1 MLTHSTI
8 GHIHLASAIAS
19 LLLGT
24 IVLIQIKGTGLHK
37 QLGYVYV
44 VSMLVLNGTAL
55 GIYRLF
61 GGWGPFHYAA
71 VLSLS
76 SLAMGILPA
85 LARTPGWKNW
95 HVAGMYWSVIGLY
108 AAFVSEVVTRIPG
121 VNFGL
126 MVGLGTTAV
135 MLAGAALFRRNRKRW
150 MATQT
155 R

>member
-1 MLTHSTI
+1 MLTHSMI
-8 GHIHLASAIAS
+8 GHIHLASAVAS

-24 IVLIQIKGTGLHK
+24 IVLIQIKGSRIHK
-37 QLGYVYV
+37 QLGYAYV
-44 VSMLVLNGTAL
+44 FSMLVLNGTSL

-71 VLSLS
+71 VLSLAT
-76 SLAMGILPA
+76 LAMGFLPA
-85 LARTPGWKNW
+85 LMRVAGWKRW

-121 VNFGL
+121 ANFGL

-135 MLAGAALFRRNRKRW
+135 MLAGGLAFRRNRKQW
-150 MATQT
+150 MAM
-155 R
+155 